1 MVFIPKCTL
10 VYTIKKG
17 SASNTIFGKVAIH
30 NDFSKADLYK
40 IPNLKSVDEWKIN
53 DFLSGILETD
63 KKLYF
68 KNSESTYQSVVIL
81 EDSQ

>member
-17 SASNTIFGKVAIH
+17 SATNTIFGKVAIH

-40 IPNLKSVDEWKIN
+40 IPNLKPQASISHV
-53 DFLSGILETD
+53 
-63 KKLYF
+63 KL
-68 KNSESTYQSVVIL
+68 
-81 EDSQ
+81 